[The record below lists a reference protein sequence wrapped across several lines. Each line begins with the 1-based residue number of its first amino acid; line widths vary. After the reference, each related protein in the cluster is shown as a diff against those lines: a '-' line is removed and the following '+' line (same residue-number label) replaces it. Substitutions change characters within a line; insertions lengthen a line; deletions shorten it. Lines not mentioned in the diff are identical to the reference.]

1 MAEPAHDRLSQP
13 AELLQIPLRQSETAV
28 VELFDEVG
36 QLTIAKSRPSGA
48 ELGIDRVD
56 TAHLEVV
63 QGGDHVVE

>member
-1 MAEPAHDRLSQP
+1 MAEPAYDRLSQT
-13 AELLQIPLRQSETAV
+13 AELLQISPRQRESAV

-36 QLTIAKSRPSGA
+36 KLMIAKSRAGRA

-56 TAHLEVV
+56 SAHLEVV